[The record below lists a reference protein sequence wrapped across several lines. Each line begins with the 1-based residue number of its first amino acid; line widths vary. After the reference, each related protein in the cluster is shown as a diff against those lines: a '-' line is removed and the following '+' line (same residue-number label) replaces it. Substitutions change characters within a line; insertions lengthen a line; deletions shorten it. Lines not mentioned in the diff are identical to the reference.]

1 MLGGIS
7 QDVRT
12 IATRLRL
19 RVEQIPESTERERA
33 ISDISDMNHLLD
45 DVLHASRTGAVEMTV
60 ELVEFDEIFRA
71 EVGERRAA
79 GAVIDLRVNTD
90 AVGAT
95 LCSNLSSASSAH
107 AIGAPAALASGGQ
120 WFAPLSRP
128 ITESSRSEMPH
139 PEARAS
145 AYGCLC
151 SVNRT
156 ASKACPRSGVE
167 RPLLAHLS
175 SDR

>member
-1 MLGGIS
+1 MAMLGGTS
-7 QDVRT
+7 QDVRA
-12 IATRLRL
+12 IATRLCL

-33 ISDISDMNHLLD
+33 ISDISDMIHLLD
-45 DVLHASRTGAVEMTV
+45 DVLLASRT
-60 ELVEFDEIFRA
+60 
-71 EVGERRAA
+71 A

-139 PEARAS
+139 PEARFS
-145 AYGCLC
+145 IWLPMF
-151 SVNRT
+151 RQ
-156 ASKACPRSGVE
+156 
-167 RPLLAHLS
+167 
-175 SDR
+175 